1 MPAITTSVT
10 GAAACVRLSR
20 SAATLSSLAA
30 SGFRLELDV
39 QCLALVEEFGVVL
52 RVLRLDGVVEADGD
66 PHLLQI
72 EPVEYAP
79 GHTGAPG
86 PHVALAQRRHRMGHL
101 HQAERLQRLGER
113 EGHDI
118 VRVLVGVREQDARH
132 RYRGLV
138 RPQLVQELLLG
149 IVLRCTVAP
158 PERGQQRPP
167 DGVGRCRAGAGQEAG
182 RGGQAFHGR
191 QVECAF
197 REHDAEAGLAQSRQ
211 GSAGG

>member
-1 MPAITTSVT
+1 
-10 GAAACVRLSR
+10 
-20 SAATLSSLAA
+20 
-30 SGFRLELDV
+30 
-39 QCLALVEEFGVVL
+39 
-52 RVLRLDGVVEADGD
+52 
-66 PHLLQI
+66 
-72 EPVEYAP
+72 
-79 GHTGAPG
+79 
-86 PHVALAQRRHRMGHL
+86 MGHL